1 MSNKINSVKEKL
13 INDYIKKIDMAID
26 NYNSAI
32 ESDEEI
38 FDLLIEI
45 INFCIVSHAMAGDIL
60 CCFCILL
67 MIFHWCHY
75 MQFPLKS
82 LVVVVIYVIS
92 YRSNQRASVIKTLFI
107 IHFSF

>member
-1 MSNKINSVKEKL
+1 MVCSPVKRTIKNNKFFVSSAML
-13 INDYIKKIDMAID
+13 WLAI
-26 NYNSAI
+26 
-32 ESDEEI
+32 
-38 FDLLIEI
+38 F
-45 INFCIVSHAMAGDIL
+45 L

-92 YRSNQRASVIKTLFI
+92 YRSNQRASVIKNAVL
-107 IHFSF
+107 